1 VISGH
6 RIVRIFGS
14 DVALSKGV
22 QVTRPARITD
32 TLPSVEKPSTSLEA
46 CGLTDV
52 GHVRHTNEDA
62 YLIATLQRSIVVHD
76 ASPAGRGWFPGEE
89 AGTLLVVADGMGG
102 QGGGDVASRVAV
114 STVSSYLLNWMP
126 WGVAPA
132 GQGRRDAGSLPGVRD
147 QLSSAV
153 VAGDQ
158 TVRSTGAKSGAPRM
172 GTTLTMALVL
182 GNMLYVAHVGDSRC
196 YVLRA
201 GQLRRLTT
209 DHTMAQ
215 RVAEASHEPLAPD
228 SQLHHILWN
237 ALGAT
242 EDAPQPEIVKQTLE
256 PSDVILICSDGL
268 TKHVTDA
275 EIAAVLANPAPL
287 AERCRILVQRANA
300 AGGTDNTTVVVARAP
315 GANGRAAQPSA

>member
-1 VISGH
+1 V
-6 RIVRIFGS
+6 
-14 DVALSKGV
+14 
-22 QVTRPARITD
+22 D
-32 TLPSVEKPSTSLEA
+32 TLPSIERPTASLDA

-52 GHVRHTNEDA
+52 GRVRQTNEDS

-76 ASPAGRGWFPGEE
+76 ASPAARGWFPGET

-126 WGVAPA
+126 WGAAPA
-132 GQGRRDAGSLPGVRD
+132 DQAQRTGSLPGVRD

-158 TVRSTGAKSGAPRM
+158 TVRRTGAKSGAPRM

-182 GNMLYVAHVGDSRC
+182 GTMLYVTHVGDSRC
-196 YVLRA
+196 YLLRA

-215 RVAEASHEPLAPD
+215 RVADASHEPLAPD

-242 EDAPQPEIVKQTLE
+242 EDAPQPEIVKLVLE

-268 TKHVTDA
+268 SKHVADA
-275 EIAAVLANPAPL
+275 EIAAILSNGSPPS
-287 AERCRILVQRANA
+287 ERCKTLVERANA
-300 AGGTDNTTVVVARAP
+300 GGGTDNITVVVARAP
-315 GANGRAAQPSA
+315 GANGRAAQSTA

>member
-1 VISGH
+1 
-6 RIVRIFGS
+6 
-14 DVALSKGV
+14 V
-22 QVTRPARITD
+22 QVTRPARTVD
-32 TLPSVEKPSTSLEA
+32 TLPSIEKPSTSLDA

-52 GHVRHTNEDA
+52 GHVRHTNEDS

-76 ASPAGRGWFPGEE
+76 ASPAGRGWFPGEA

-126 WGVAPA
+126 WSVA
-132 GQGRRDAGSLPGVRD
+132 GQASRTGSLPGVRD

-158 TVRSTGAKSGAPRM
+158 TVRSTGAQSGAPRM

-182 GNMLYVAHVGDSRC
+182 GSMLYVTHVGDSRC
-196 YVLRA
+196 YLLRE

-215 RVAEASHEPLAPD
+215 RVEEASHEPLAPD

-242 EDAPQPEIVKQTLE
+242 EDVPQPEIVKLTLE
-256 PSDVILICSDGL
+256 SSDVILICSDGL

-275 EIAAVLANPAPL
+275 EIAAILSNGRPV
-287 AERCRILVQRANA
+287 AERCKTLVERAKA
-300 AGGTDNTTVVVARAP
+300 GGGTDNITVVVARSP
-315 GANGRAAQPSA
+315 GANGRAAPPSA

>member
-1 VISGH
+1 
-6 RIVRIFGS
+6 
-14 DVALSKGV
+14 
-22 QVTRPARITD
+22 
-32 TLPSVEKPSTSLEA
+32 LPSIEKPSTSLEA

-52 GHVRHTNEDA
+52 GRVRKTNEDA

-76 ASPAGRGWFPGEE
+76 ASPAARGWFPGEA
-89 AGTLLVVADGMGG
+89 AGTILVVADGMGG

-126 WGVAPA
+126 WNAAPNP
-132 GQGRRDAGSLPGVRD
+132 QVERPGSLPGVRD

-158 TVRSTGAKSGAPRM
+158 TVRRTGATSGAPRM

-182 GNMLYVAHVGDSRC
+182 GTMLYVTHVGDSRC
-196 YVLRA
+196 YLLK
-201 GQLRRLTT
+201 GGKLRRLTT

-215 RVAEASHEPLAPD
+215 RVADASHEPLAAD

-242 EDAPQPEIVKQTLE
+242 EDAPQPEIVKLALE
-256 PSDVILICSDGL
+256 PNDLLLLCSDGL
-268 TKHVTDA
+268 TKHVPDA
-275 EIAAVLANPAPL
+275 EIATILSNGRPL
-287 AERCRILVQRANA
+287 AECCKTLVARANA
-300 AGGTDNTTVVVARAP
+300 DGGTDNITVVVARSP
-315 GANGRAAQPSA
+315 GANGHAGSPSA

>member
-1 VISGH
+1 MQAAHPGRV
-6 RIVRIFGS
+6 V
-14 DVALSKGV
+14 
-22 QVTRPARITD
+22 D
-32 TLPSVEKPSTSLEA
+32 TLPSIEKPGTSLEA

-76 ASPAGRGWFPGEE
+76 ASPAGRGWFPGET

-102 QGGGDVASRVAV
+102 QGGGDVASRVAI

-126 WGVAPA
+126 WSAA
-132 GQGRRDAGSLPGVRD
+132 GQVQRSGSLPGVRD

-158 TVRSTGAKSGAPRM
+158 TVRRTGAKSGAPHM

-182 GNMLYVAHVGDSRC
+182 GPMLYVNHVGDSRC
-196 YVLRA
+196 YLLREGVL
-201 GQLRRLTT
+201 QRLTT

-242 EDAPQPEIVKQTLE
+242 EDAPQPEIVRLALE
-256 PSDVILICSDGL
+256 AQDLILICSDGL

-287 AERCRILVQRANA
+287 AERCKILVGRAKA
-300 AGGTDNTTVVVARAP
+300 AGGTDNITVVLARAT
-315 GANGRAAQPSA
+315 GANGRAVPPSA

>member
-1 VISGH
+1 VISAG
-6 RIVRIFGS
+6 RVVRIFGS
-14 DVALSKGV
+14 DVARSGDV
-22 QVTRPARITD
+22 QVTRPVRNVD
-32 TLPSVEKPSTSLEA
+32 TLPSIEKPTTSLDA

-52 GHVRHTNEDA
+52 GKVRHTNEDS

-76 ASPAGRGWFPGEE
+76 ASPAGRGWFPGEA

-126 WGVAPA
+126 WDAVQNGA
-132 GQGRRDAGSLPGVRD
+132 GQRHGSLPGVRD

-215 RVAEASHEPLAPD
+215 RVEEASHEPLAAD

-242 EDAPQPEIVKQTLE
+242 EDAPQPEIVKLALE
-256 PSDVILICSDGL
+256 PSDVLMICSDGL

-275 EIAAVLANPAPL
+275 EIAAVLNNPAPP

-300 AGGTDNTTVVVARAP
+300 AGGTDNVTVVVARSP
-315 GANGRAAQPSA
+315 GANGRGAQPSA